1 MKVGVVIPNA
11 GPKCSPENMTA
22 VARMADEMGY
32 HSVWVTDHV
41 VLAENVQSYYPYR
54 SHGRWDYPP
63 ETYWLDPLLSLCW
76 VAASFPNLQIGT
88 SITVVPLRNPV
99 LLAKQIST
107 LDFLSGGRFILGIG
121 AGWMKEEFDF
131 IGVDFAKRGK
141 RVTEMVRLMR
151 ELWAGESVD
160 FKGDLWRIKG
170 CKMYPRPIQSNIPIL
185 WGGHSDSALKRVAR
199 MGDGW
204 HPTQITLEQ
213 LETGIEKLE
222 AYSRESGRDPESVQ
236 IVARPGNTYAIT
248 PETHARH
255 LELGVDH
262 LVMDTPIKQEDPKL
276 EILRESMAKVAE
288 ICSLEPRN

>member
-1 MKVGVVIPNA
+1 
-11 GPKCSPENMTA
+11 
-22 VARMADEMGY
+22 
-32 HSVWVTDHV
+32 
-41 VLAENVQSYYPYR
+41 
-54 SHGRWDYPP
+54 
-63 ETYWLDPLLSLCW
+63 
-76 VAASFPNLQIGT
+76 
-88 SITVVPLRNPV
+88 
-99 LLAKQIST
+99 
-107 LDFLSGGRFILGIG
+107 
-121 AGWMKEEFDF
+121 
-131 IGVDFAKRGK
+131 
-141 RVTEMVRLMR
+141 MVRLMR

-222 AYSRESGRDPESVQ
+222 AYCRESGRDPRTVQ

-262 LVMDTPIKQEDPKL
+262 LVMDTPIQQDDPKL
-276 EILRESMAKVAE
+276 EILRESMARVAE
-288 ICSLEPRN
+288 ICSLEPRS